1 MLQDNFQ
8 IISLIPAL
16 GFMGYGFYLNSIAIR
31 LMKDH
36 QNTILIEQYRKK
48 LKWWKISI
56 SIYIISELI
65 FLSIIM

>member
-16 GFMGYGFYLNSIAIR
+16 GFMGYGFYLNSIAMR
-31 LMKDH
+31 LIKDH

-48 LKWWKISI
+48 LKWWKNSI
-56 SIYIISELI
+56 CFYILLELL
-65 FLSIIM
+65 FLFFIM